1 MPADVCWKRLKLNG
15 CVPDIEEDKA
25 AVGGIV
31 RVDIQR
37 VFRTYARGR
46 MLEEAQAERLRTGH

>member
-25 AVGGIV
+25 AVGEVVQVEIR
-31 RVDIQR
+31 RV
-37 VFRTYARGR
+37 
-46 MLEEAQAERLRTGH
+46 LRTKPADVCWKRLKKA